1 MAREWLS
8 SRRWPQLRGASDERF
23 VRAGAASLLVS
34 NTASARMGALV
45 GCVSRALGDGAAIAD
60 VLVVCAD
67 PSAAARMRRE
77 LASRASGP
85 VEVLTARELAC
96 RVLGDARASH
106 ALGLT
111 AAPRLLSAYE
121 ADFVVE
127 DVKTLGTRP
136 KRLRELLKFLYR
148 GWTELSDEDPGW
160 LFTVEE
166 VSTIEFLS
174 DELAYLGAVMEPQLS
189 NLATKALRLDAGL
202 LADVARPSVFVLD
215 YQNLSRASQLLC
227 QLVADTSLVVA
238 ADADA
243 CAETHESYPYPRGT
257 EEFARLNP
265 QASVE
270 RLGDASG
277 ACERS
282 ERVWDTP
289 ADEVRGVADEIA
301 GLVAAGTDPSDV
313 GVMALHP
320 WWARRVAEELGGRGV
335 PTNAWYGPLTLR
347 GDIRDLDR
355 CLVPRAV
362 TLLRLL
368 ADPADAIA
376 WRCWFGFGDYLAR
389 SNQFAEMRAGLAGGA
404 LGGVRADLEAF
415 GHDFGDADRILASAR
430 GLRGLELLACLL
442 RALGGDASR
451 VPPAL
456 ARLGRLGDDADAK
469 SMVAELDRQQ
479 FFCGIPEKP
488 GVVVSSCASM
498 AGLDFG
504 RAYAVGFVNGLFP
517 SSAYF
522 DLTQVTIDRQQKMH
536 VRDECTA
543 RLMARLGREE
553 MCVSRFE
560 RAGHAFAERC
570 GLKQVRIVAA
580 DDAGAMVSEVEPSIY
595 TDVLLGR
602 A

>member
-1 MAREWLS
+1 M
-8 SRRWPQLRGASDERF
+8 DERF
-23 VRAGAASLLVS
+23 VRAGAASLLMGE
-34 NTASARMGALV
+34 TASARMGALA
-45 GCVSRALGDGAAIAD
+45 GRVSHALDDGVAVAD

-67 PSAAARMRRE
+67 PSAAARMRHE
-77 LASRASGP
+77 LSSRGRGP
-85 VEVLTARELAC
+85 IEVLTARELAC
-96 RVLGDARASH
+96 RVLGDVRATR

-148 GWTELSDEDPGW
+148 GWTELSDEDPDW

-202 LADVARPSVFVLD
+202 LADVVRPSVFALD
-215 YQNLSRASQLLC
+215 YQNLSRSSQLLC
-227 QLVADTSLVVA
+227 QLVAGASIVA
-238 ADADA
+238 AADGAA
-243 CAETHESYPYPRGT
+243 CVETHESYPYLQGV
-257 EEFARLNP
+257 EEFAHLNP
-265 QASVE
+265 QTSVE
-270 RLGDASG
+270 RLGDVSE

-289 ADEVRGVADEIA
+289 TDEVCGVADEIA

-320 WWARRVAEELGGRGV
+320 WWARRVAEELRGRGV

-347 GDIRDLDR
+347 GDIRDLSR
-355 CLVPRAV
+355 CLVPRVV

-368 ADPADAIA
+368 ADPADAIG
-376 WRCWFGFGDYLAR
+376 WRCWLGFGDYLAR
-389 SNQFAEMRAGLAGGA
+389 SNQFAEMRAGLAGGVS
-404 LGGVRADLEAF
+404 GRVRSDLETF

-430 GLRGLELLACLL
+430 VLRGSELLKCLL
-442 RALGGDASR
+442 RELGGDASH

-456 ARLGRLGDDADAK
+456 ARLGCLGGDADAK
-469 SMVAELDRQQ
+469 SMIAELDRQQ
-479 FFCGIPEKP
+479 FFSGIPEKP
-488 GVVVSSCASM
+488 GIVISSCASM
-498 AGLDFG
+498 AGLDFA
-504 RAYAVGFVNGLFP
+504 RAYVVGFVNGLFP

-536 VRDECTA
+536 ARDERTA
-543 RLMARLGREE
+543 RLMARLGREG

-560 RAGHAFAERC
+560 RAEHAFAERC
-570 GLKQVRIVAA
+570 GLRQARIVAA
-580 DDAGAMVSEVEPSIY
+580 DDAGTMVSEVEPSIY